1 MTDGKVRLNR
11 TFERSRR
18 FCYSESDGLWAYQ
31 LAVVVDDGFQG
42 VTHVVRGADLID
54 NTPRQILLQ
63 IALGLTTP
71 GYMHIPLVLDKKGNK
86 LSKQTLAPA
95 IDRSKPEEEAARAWT
110 HLDSNLLLSIL
121 STSFIQRLLS
131 AGDRDSKSMLN
142 FCGLF
147 PPTEQRLLSSL
158 QRQIL
163 RNFGGPVSFQKDDP
177 EHKAA

>member
-1 MTDGKVRLNR
+1 ML
-11 TFERSRR
+11 F
-18 FCYSESDGLWAYQ
+18 GLWAYQ

-110 HLDSNLLLSIL
+110 HLGFKPFAFDTLDEFYSEAVKRWR
-121 STSFIQRLLS
+121 TRF
-131 AGDRDSKSMLN
+131 
-142 FCGLF
+142 
-147 PPTEQRLLSSL
+147 
-158 QRQIL
+158 QI
-163 RNFGGPVSFQKDDP
+163 
-177 EHKAA
+177 KA